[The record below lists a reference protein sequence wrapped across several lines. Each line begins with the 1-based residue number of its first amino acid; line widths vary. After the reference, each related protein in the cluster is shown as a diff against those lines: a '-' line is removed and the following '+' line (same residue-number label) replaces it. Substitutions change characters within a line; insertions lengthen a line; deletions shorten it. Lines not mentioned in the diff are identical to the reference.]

1 MILITITYDLNII
14 INIEYY
20 KFPNYSHT
28 NFITLHN
35 KPLHTL
41 IQKQKHCHFPA
52 YSYKHSMLF
61 FYVVPINCRIFF
73 IIHDYKCIA
82 HIFTQWTV
90 LQYHFHT
97 NLFYQHET
105 QLKNYYL

>member
-1 MILITITYDLNII
+1 MKLITLKYDLNII

-41 IQKQKHCHFPA
+41 IQKQKTLPFSSLFIQSFHAFF
-52 YSYKHSMLF
+52 SM
-61 FYVVPINCRIFF
+61 
-73 IIHDYKCIA
+73 
-82 HIFTQWTV
+82 
-90 LQYHFHT
+90 
-97 NLFYQHET
+97 
-105 QLKNYYL
+105 